1 MEIDGVG
8 AGSLVAMKTDSEDG
22 RQKSGGASELS
33 VHFKPGTFDQQRS
46 RPPPMERR
54 RTVGE
59 FLPHR
64 GSGSLNR
71 WVSFCWQLTWH
82 TQ

>member
-1 MEIDGVG
+1 MWNLWCFVD
-8 AGSLVAMKTDSEDG
+8 SLVVMKTDGEDG
-22 RQKSGGASELS
+22 RQKSGGTSELS

-46 RPPPMERR
+46 RPAPAPTMERR

-59 FLPHR
+59 FLPPK

-71 WVSFCWQLTWH
+71 
-82 TQ
+82 